1 MKRLLLLAALGVVA
15 GPVAAQN
22 CRTPNGANGSC
33 TLNVA
38 SSLTIPTV
46 IRLSIDDTTTS
57 LTTPTE
63 ASFNTGKA
71 ATTGPSITVQS
82 NSPWTLYVRAGAA
95 TWTGVG
101 AAARLNKPVG
111 DLGWNTTGGA
121 SYTPMTTIDASV
133 KSGTRTA
140 SNVTQIYY
148 QVNWS
153 WPLDTPGTYTLVV
166 QYTVTSP

>member
-1 MKRLLLLAALGVVA
+1 MKRLLLLALFIAPA
-15 GPVAAQN
+15 GRVLAQN
-22 CRTPNGANGSC
+22 CQTPNGANGTC

-46 IRLSIDDTTTS
+46 IRLTIDDTTTA

-63 ASFNTGKA
+63 VIFNTGTA
-71 ATTGPSITVQS
+71 SSAGPSITVQS

-101 AAARLNKPVG
+101 AVARVNKPAG
-111 DLGWNTTGGA
+111 DLGWNITGGA
-121 SYTPMTTIDASV
+121 SYATMTTVDATV

-140 SNVTQIYY
+140 SDVTQIYY

-153 WPLDTPGTYTLVV
+153 WPLDTPGTYSLVV

>member
-1 MKRLLLLAALGVVA
+1 MKRLLLLAALSTLA
-15 GPVAAQN
+15 GPVLAQN
-22 CRTPNGANGSC
+22 CQTPNGANGTC

-63 ASFNTGKA
+63 AIFNTGA
-71 ATTGPSITVQS
+71 ASSSGPAITIQS
-82 NSPWTLYVRAGAA
+82 NSPWTLYIRAGAA

-101 AAARLNKPVG
+101 AVARANKPAG

-121 SYTPMTTIDASV
+121 SYTPMTTVDATV

-140 SNVTQIYY
+140 SDITQIYY

-153 WPLDTPGTYTLVV
+153 WPLDTPGTYSLVV

>member
-1 MKRLLLLAALGVVA
+1 MKRLLLLALVA
-15 GPVAAQN
+15 APFSPAMAQN
-22 CRTPNGANGSC
+22 CQTPNGANGNC

-63 ASFNTGKA
+63 ANFNSGSSSS
-71 ATTGPSITVQS
+71 TGPSITIQS
-82 NSPWTLYVRAGAA
+82 NSPWTLYIRAGAA

-101 AAARLNKPVG
+101 AGARANKPAG

-121 SYTPMTTIDASV
+121 SYTAMTTIDAV
-133 KSGTRTA
+133 VTSGTRTA
-140 SNVTQIYY
+140 SNITQIYY

-153 WPLDTPGTYTLVV
+153 WPLDTPGTYSLVV
-166 QYTVTSP
+166 QDTVTSP